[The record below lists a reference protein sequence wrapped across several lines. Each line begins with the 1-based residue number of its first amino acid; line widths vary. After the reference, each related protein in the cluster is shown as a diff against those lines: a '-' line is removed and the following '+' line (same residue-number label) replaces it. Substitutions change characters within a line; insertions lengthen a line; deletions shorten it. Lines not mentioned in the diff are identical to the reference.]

1 MNTLFVANY
10 EGKSFATLD
19 MAAINLHTGICEI
32 MKNGAATTFVKREG
46 GVEMIASS
54 ALPVGVDFQAEPDV
68 AVVQLQEGDMVIMVS
83 DGVLDSF
90 YERNIE
96 SDSQEE
102 MATLIDRLYCKN
114 ANDMAN
120 QILMNTLAHSTKEA
134 SDDMSVLVAGIWN
147 KV

>member
-1 MNTLFVANY
+1 MSPSYNCR
-10 EGKSFATLD
+10 K
-19 MAAINLHTGICEI
+19 
-32 MKNGAATTFVKREG
+32 
-46 GVEMIASS
+46 
-54 ALPVGVDFQAEPDV
+54 
-68 AVVQLQEGDMVIMVS
+68 
-83 DGVLDSF
+83 
-90 YERNIE
+90 
-96 SDSQEE
+96 EE

>member
-1 MNTLFVANY
+1 MVRRMITP
-10 EGKSFATLD
+10 KSGTRSRRRSGRPRPSLR
-19 MAAINLHTGICEI
+19 
-32 MKNGAATTFVKREG
+32 V
-46 GVEMIASS
+46 
-54 ALPVGVDFQAEPDV
+54 LPERVCV
-68 AVVQLQEGDMVIMVS
+68 
-83 DGVLDSF
+83 

>member
-1 MNTLFVANY
+1 MIFEDSLYSECRGRQIHKFSVR
-10 EGKSFATLD
+10 GKQDSSSSD
-19 MAAINLHTGICEI
+19 SRY
-32 MKNGAATTFVKREG
+32 GAATTFVKRED

-54 ALPVGVDFQAEPDV
+54 ALPVGVDLQAEPDV
-68 AVVQLQEGDMVIMVS
+68 AIVQLQEGDMVIMVS